1 MVVVLVLRID
11 LGLRPSEDTERVVR
25 SEVGEGR
32 EIAPSRIATWG
43 GVEELVADEVVVG
56 RVWG

>member
-1 MVVVLVLRID
+1 MVLVLRID

-25 SEVGEGR
+25 SEVGEGEGDR
-32 EIAPSRIATWG
+32 AGAGLPRGG